1 MIFRTTTLFDKQAK
15 KLKKRYKH
23 VKNDI
28 ETLIENFE
36 STHRRATNIQKNLF
50 KIRLKNSDKNRGKS
64 AGYRLYYYIQIEET
78 VYFLTIY
85 DKSDT
90 EMIDEILLSDIIG
103 TLEKN
108 IEKVK

>member
-1 MIFRTTTLFDKQAK
+1 MIFRTTALFDKQAK

-23 VKNDI
+23 LKYDI
-28 ETLIENFE
+28 ESLIDNFE
-36 STHRRATNIQKNLF
+36 SVHRQATNIQKNLF

-78 VYFLTIY
+78 VYLLTIY

-90 EMIDEILLSDIIG
+90 EMIDEALLADIIG

-108 IEKVK
+108 I